1 VAIAAGVVAAII
13 AISAAV
19 KYSGNSGQAEISAQ
33 EKAPEGMTTEEAA
46 IVGVRNERLAT
57 ESDFD
62 GDAVAWL
69 HSQNQSAVGKVSG
82 NFSGADA
89 AEDVAYILKDPE
101 GTYRTV
107 LIAHG
112 KPVYDE
118 RFPFVGIATRVP
130 KSRVSTI
137 DWVGRPPETPD
148 GDGLLILRKPDDRAS
163 GLVIF
168 LQGSRVVTAVPSNYQ
183 AIHLE

>member
-1 VAIAAGVVAAII
+1 MIA
-13 AISAAV
+13 
-19 KYSGNSGQAEISAQ
+19 
-33 EKAPEGMTTEEAA
+33 EEAA
-46 IVGVRNERLAT
+46 LVGVRDERLAT
-57 ESDFD
+57 ESDFN

-69 HSQNQSAVGKVSG
+69 HTQDQSIAGKVSG
-82 NFSGADA
+82 NFSGADGV
-89 AEDVAYILKDPE
+89 DDIAYILKANS
-101 GTYRTV
+101 GAYRV
-107 LIAHG
+107 VMVAHG

-118 RFPFVGIATRVP
+118 RFPVVGIATRVP